1 MSIDKTAAWWRDW
14 VRICQLSDFESPV
27 WKEAVERSL
36 ITLKALSYQPSG
48 AIVAAPTTSLPEE
61 LGGVRNWDYRYCW
74 IRDATL
80 TLYAFMNAGYFD
92 EAFAFREWMLRAAA
106 GAPDQMQIMYG
117 IGGERRLTEIEL
129 PWLPG
134 YEDSLPVR
142 IGNGACDQVQND
154 EFGELMDA
162 LHTARKSRLGTHPE
176 SWRIQKAIRARIM
189 R

>member
-1 MSIDKTAAWWRDW
+1 MSRWVFRICFKPAAVKLTTLAYHPLHREPHFVGDTRMRLDKTTAWWREW

-27 WKEAVERSL
+27 WKDAVERSL

-74 IRDATL
+74 IRDVTL

-92 EAFAFREWMLRAAA
+92 EAFAFREWLLHAAA

-117 IGGERRLTEIEL
+117 GRR
-129 PWLPG
+129 
-134 YEDSLPVR
+134 
-142 IGNGACDQVQND
+142 GAPSD
-154 EFGELMDA
+154 
-162 LHTARKSRLGTHPE
+162 
-176 SWRIQKAIRARIM
+176 
-189 R
+189 